1 MAPERLDGRPA
12 ERPSD
17 VYSFGIILWEVHQG
31 DRAYPD
37 LGVDEITAG
46 VRKDILRPG
55 PVPLS
60 MSNKTSELMQEC
72 WSPNPKRRPD
82 FTEIR
87 DRISEMTGSSSVLAD
102 RMARSG
108 TGARDE
114 QLLFKLLPV
123 HVATAMRDGKP
134 TPPEKF
140 DCVTILFSDIVNYTN
155 ISSLLEPEQVMDML
169 KCVRPDALRAHDRP
183 PPPRLTVSP
192 SSPNAART
200 NSRLYERFDAL
211 VAKHDLFKVETVGDA
226 YMIAGGI
233 QHHEGDDHADRI
245 LKYAEEAVAA
255 GRETVI
261 VPDAEGN
268 PDFSR
273 LSLEGCDGRIDI
285 RVGVHS
291 GPIVASVIGD
301 LKPRYAL
308 FGDTINVA
316 ARMESNSVRGRI
328 QVTQKTVDTLRRRG
342 EHVIEKRGEI
352 DVKGK
357 GMMTTYFVSAPAGPG
372 GV

>member
-1 MAPERLDGRPA
+1 M
-12 ERPSD
+12 
-17 VYSFGIILWEVHQG
+17 
-31 DRAYPD
+31 
-37 LGVDEITAG
+37 TAA
-46 VRKDILRPG
+46 
-55 PVPLS
+55 S
-60 MSNKTSELMQEC
+60 AS
-72 WSPNPKRRPD
+72 
-82 FTEIR
+82 
-87 DRISEMTGSSSVLAD
+87 LAD
-102 RMARSG
+102 RMANSG

-123 HVATAMRDGKP
+123 HVATAMRDGQP

-140 DCVTILFSDIVNYTN
+140 AEVSILFSDIVNYTD
-155 ISSLLEPEQVMDML
+155 ISSRLAPEEVMDML
-169 KCVRPDALRAHDRP
+169 
-183 PPPRLTVSP
+183 
-192 SSPNAART
+192 N
-200 NSRLYERFDAL
+200 RLYERFDAL